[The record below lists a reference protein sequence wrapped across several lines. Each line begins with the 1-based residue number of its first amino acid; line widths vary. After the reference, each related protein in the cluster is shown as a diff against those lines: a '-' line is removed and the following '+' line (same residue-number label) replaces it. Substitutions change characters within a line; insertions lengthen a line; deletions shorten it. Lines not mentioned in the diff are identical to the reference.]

1 MSSRFLPL
9 TVKDVRKTAR
19 DAVAVTLEPDDPD
32 RFRFEPGQYLTFRRE
47 FDGEELRRNYSIC
60 SGLDDDPLQ
69 VGIRR
74 VEGGAF
80 STWANEK
87 LAPGERLEAMP
98 PAGKFVAPIEPDARR
113 DYLSFAGGAGIT
125 PILSILRAVLAR
137 EPASRFTLVYA
148 NRAVSTIMFRE
159 ELEDL
164 KNRHLG
170 RLNVVHVLE
179 QDALE
184 IELFTGRVDGAKCEE
199 LFERWIEPADA
210 DLALICGPE
219 PMMRAVADSLRACG
233 LEDDRIKFEL
243 FASNQPGRL
252 PLQSRARPDGKK
264 NRSCEAFIT
273 LDGATRTVS
282 MPNSGQSLLEAALA
296 ADIDAPHACTAGVCS
311 TCRARVTEGEVE
323 MIANHALEDHEVSDG
338 YVLTCQSYPL
348 TNKVRVDYDQ

>member
-1 MSSRFLPL
+1 MPSRFLPL

-19 DAVAVTLEPDDPD
+19 DAVVVTLEPDDPD

-74 VEGGAF
+74 VKGGAF
-80 STWANEK
+80 STWANER

-98 PAGKFVAPIEPDARR
+98 PAGKFVAPIDPDARR
-113 DYLSFAGGAGIT
+113 GYLAFAGGAGIT
-125 PILSILRAVLAR
+125 PILSILRASLAR
-137 EPASRFTLVYA
+137 EPNSRFTLVYA

-164 KNRHLG
+164 KSRHLG

-199 LFERWIEPADA
+199 LLDRWIDLSAA
-210 DLALICGPE
+210 DLALICGPD
-219 PMMRAVADSLRACG
+219 PMMRAVAGTLRSRG
-233 LEDDRIKFEL
+233 IEDDRIRFEL
-243 FASNQPGRL
+243 FAPNQPGRL
-252 PLQSRARPDGKK
+252 PLRAEAQPDGAEG
-264 NRSCEAFIT
+264 SCEAFIT
-273 LDGATRTVS
+273 LDGATRTIS
-282 MPNSGQSLLEAALA
+282 MPKTGLSLLEAALA
-296 ADIDAPHACTAGVCS
+296 ADIDAPHACKAGVCS

-323 MIANHALEDHEVSDG
+323 MIANHALEDHEVADG

-348 TNKVRVDYDQ
+348 TERIRVDYDH

>member
-32 RFRFEPGQYLTFRRE
+32 RFRFEPGQHLTFRRE

-80 STWANEK
+80 STWANEN
-87 LAPGERLEAMP
+87 LMPGERLEAMP
-98 PAGKFVAPIEPDARR
+98 PAGKFVAPIDPGARR
-113 DYLSFAGGAGIT
+113 SYLAFAGGAGIT
-125 PILSILRAVLAR
+125 PILSILRAVLVR
-137 EPASRFTLVYA
+137 EPGSRFTLVYA

-199 LFERWIEPADA
+199 LFESWIEPADA

-219 PMMRAVADSLRACG
+219 PMMRAVADSLRTRG
-233 LEDDRIKFEL
+233 LEDDRIRFEL

-252 PLQSRARPDGKK
+252 ARRVRARPDGTEGY
-264 NRSCEAFIT
+264 CEAFIT
-273 LDGATRTVS
+273 LDGATRAIALPRT
-282 MPNSGQSLLEAALA
+282 GLSLLEAALA
-296 ADIDAPHACTAGVCS
+296 ADIDAPHACKAGVCS

-323 MIANHALEDHEVSDG
+323 MIANHALEDHEVADG

-348 TNKVRVDYDQ
+348 TNKVRVDYDR

>member
-1 MSSRFLPL
+1 MPSRFLPL
-9 TVKDVRKTAR
+9 TVKDVRQTAR
-19 DAVAVTLEPDDPD
+19 DSVVVTLEPDDPD
-32 RFRFEPGQYLTFRRE
+32 RFGFEPGQYLTFRRE

-60 SGLDDDPLQ
+60 SDPDDGRLQ

-87 LAPGERLEAMP
+87 LAIGDRLEAMT
-98 PAGKFVAPIEPDARR
+98 PAGTFVAPIDPDARR
-113 DYLSFAGGAGIT
+113 NYLAFAGGAGIT
-125 PILSILRAVLAR
+125 PVLSILRASLAR
-137 EPASRFTLVYA
+137 EPGSRFTLVYA

-159 ELEDL
+159 EIENL
-164 KNRHLG
+164 KNRHLD
-170 RLNVVHVLE
+170 RFNIVHVLE

-184 IELFTGRVDGAKCEE
+184 IDLFTGRVDGAKCEE
-199 LFERWIEPADA
+199 LFDRWIEPADA

-219 PMMRAVADSLRACG
+219 PMMRAVADSLRARG
-233 LEDDRIKFEL
+233 LEDDRIRFEL

-252 PLQSRARPDGKK
+252 PQRARPRPDGTEGF
-264 NRSCEAFIT
+264 CEAFIT

-282 MPNSGQSLLEAALA
+282 LPKTGLSLLEAALA
-296 ADIDAPHACTAGVCS
+296 ADIDAPHACKAGVCS

-323 MIANHALEDHEVSDG
+323 MIANHALEDHEVADG

-348 TNKVRVDYDQ
+348 TERIRVDYDH